1 MSEYYFSTQ
10 ALTVGYD
17 GVPLIRDIQIDIHK
31 GEIVTLIGPNGS
43 GKSTILK
50 SITRQLK
57 TLGGAVVIGG
67 EDLRKFSYKALST
80 RLAVVLTERM
90 KPELMTCRDI
100 VATGR
105 YPYTGRLGLLSE
117 EDERQVDAAMAA
129 VHALDLS
136 ERDFNAISDG
146 QRQRV
151 LLARAICQEPE
162 IIILDEPTSF
172 LDIRHKLQLLSIL
185 RSMAKQKGITVIMSL
200 HEIDLA
206 QKISDK
212 VVCVKGDH
220 IARFGAPEDVLDGE
234 AIRALYS
241 LDQGFYDP
249 LFGSIELPRPEGEA
263 RTFVI
268 SAGGTGIPVY
278 RRLQKAAI
286 PFCAGILY
294 ENDVDHSL
302 ARLLAQEVVAE
313 QPFSPIRPETLARAV
328 ELMRACDT
336 VINAG
341 VPEAA
346 LATPIG
352 ELIDQ
357 ARRLPGYREQGTG
370 NRQQATGIA

>member
-67 EDLRKFSYKALST
+67 EDLRRFSYKALST

-105 YPYTGRLGLLSE
+105 YPYTGRLGLLSQ

-185 RSMAKQKGITVIMSL
+185 RSMAKQKGITVIM
-200 HEIDLA
+200 
-206 QKISDK
+206 
-212 VVCVKGDH
+212 
-220 IARFGAPEDVLDGE
+220 
-234 AIRALYS
+234 
-241 LDQGFYDP
+241 
-249 LFGSIELPRPEGEA
+249 
-263 RTFVI
+263 
-268 SAGGTGIPVY
+268 
-278 RRLQKAAI
+278 
-286 PFCAGILY
+286 
-294 ENDVDHSL
+294 
-302 ARLLAQEVVAE
+302 
-313 QPFSPIRPETLARAV
+313 
-328 ELMRACDT
+328 
-336 VINAG
+336 
-341 VPEAA
+341 
-346 LATPIG
+346 
-352 ELIDQ
+352 
-357 ARRLPGYREQGTG
+357 
-370 NRQQATGIA
+370 

>member
-67 EDLRKFSYKALST
+67 EDLRRFSYKALST

-105 YPYTGRLGLLSE
+105 YPYTGRLGILSA
-117 EDERQVDAAMAA
+117 EDELQVDAAMRA
-129 VHALDLS
+129 VHALELS
-136 ERDFNAISDG
+136 DRDFNAISDG
-146 QRQRV
+146 QRQRI

-212 VVCVKGDH
+212 IVCVKGDH
-220 IARFGAPEDVLDGE
+220 ISRFGAPETVFDEE
-234 AIRALYS
+234 AIRGLYD
-241 LDQGFYDP
+241 LDQGSYDP
-249 LFGSIELPRPEGEA
+249 LFGSIELPRPEGEVN
-263 RTFVI
+263 TFVI
-268 SAGGTGIPVY
+268 CGAGTGVPVF
-278 RRLQKAAI
+278 RSLQKAGT
-286 PFCAGILY
+286 PFAAGILN
-294 ENDVDHSL
+294 ENDVDYRIARFL
-302 ARLLAQEVVAE
+302 AAEVLSE
-313 QPFSPIRPETLARAV
+313 KPFEPIGDETLKRA
-328 ELMRACDT
+328 LQWIDRCDA

-341 VPEAA
+341 VPLGTLNAK
-346 LATPIG
+346 LN
-352 ELIDQ
+352 ELIDH
-357 ARRLPGYREQGTG
+357 ARKKPGYIDFR
-370 NRQQATGIA
+370 A